1 MSGSRLW
8 PSLALLG
15 ALAALSLAPAASA
28 QEHDH
33 TMADSGIVIAH
44 DVPPD
49 GRVYV
54 GDLAH
59 FAIVDLGKDLVPD
72 FHQQNHARVTLGGKV
87 LYETTP
93 DSGHDYDGTHG
104 FDVVFPA
111 TGPYVVEA
119 LDDMGMALARFEG
132 TVVAPA
138 AGPSHL
144 QLEAPDSVPAGQ
156 PATFTFRTVD
166 ASGQTVPHSDALFE
180 VRYGPTVLFRAKTH
194 THEEDQVVQYAFPAG
209 PGIYTVRVTNYL
221 SYPSGNEALDFA
233 PETVEALVV
242 VSPASPLA
250 PGVPATPDPMQG
262 MNDVAMGET
271 QGGNYTLVGT
281 FDPYTLVGPNTMTRL
296 SALVLDPA
304 TKALVQH
311 VDFEATLLGPTGQT
325 LFTSDTL
332 HEYDG
337 ILEVATVQPLPGTY
351 RLLVDASRGDWSGH
365 VELSY
370 TVLPPVEPVAVDVP
384 PQPGAGP
391 ILFDVTGLDGAQAG
405 APLAVELFGHT
416 LSGQPFPHSEVDV
429 QVLNATGV
437 PVLATKLHTHSDGR
451 FAFTSGLPAGDYT
464 LALSP
469 FPLEPTATPVFYGS
483 EVGSAP
489 AVSFTVGPG
498 PGFGPADGAG
508 ADASA
513 SAKGAPGLPPLVL
526 LGGVA
531 AVALALRRRD

>member
-1 MSGSRLW
+1 M
-8 PSLALLG
+8 LG
-15 ALAALSLAPAASA
+15 ALVLALSLVPAASA

-33 TMADSGIVIAH
+33 MMADSGIVIAH

-59 FAIVDLGKDLVPD
+59 FEVVDLGKDLVPD
-72 FHQQNHARVTLGGKV
+72 FHQQNHARVTLDGAV

-111 TGPYVVEA
+111 TGRYAVEA

-138 AGPSHL
+138 AGPSDL
-144 QLEAPDSVPAGQ
+144 VLEVPDAAQAGQ
-156 PATFTFRTVD
+156 PQTFTFRTLD
-166 ASGQTVPHSDALFE
+166 GDGQIVPHSDALFE
-180 VRYGPTVLFRAKTH
+180 VRQGSTVLFRTKTH
-194 THEEDQVVQYAFPAG
+194 THEEDQSLQYAFPA
-209 PGIYTVRVTNYL
+209 PGTYTVRVTDYL
-221 SYPSGNEALDFA
+221 SYPSGKEALDFA
-233 PETVEALVV
+233 PKTVEATVT
-242 VSPASPLA
+242 VSPSPPALPGA
-250 PGVPATPDPMQG
+250 PAMPDPMQG
-262 MNDVAMGET
+262 MNDVAMGQT

-304 TKALVQH
+304 TKQLVQH

-325 LFTSDTL
+325 LFASDTL

-351 RLLVDASRGDWSGH
+351 RLVVDASRGGWSGH

-384 PQPGAGP
+384 PQPGVGP
-391 ILFDVTGLDGAQAG
+391 ILFDVSGLDGAKAG
-405 APLAVELFGHT
+405 APLGIGLFGHT
-416 LSGQPFPHSEVDV
+416 LTGQPFPHSEVDV

-451 FAFTSGLPAGDYT
+451 FAFTAGLPEGDYT

-469 FPLEPTATPVFYGS
+469 FPLGPTATPVFYGS

-498 PGFGPADGAG
+498 PGFEPSAPAGTGA
-508 ADASA
+508 AA
-513 SAKGAPGLPPLVL
+513 AKGAPGLPPLAML
-526 LGGVA
+526 AGVA